1 MRPLDFAT
9 LFPTFEPARQ
19 KAIALWQARSRRE
32 QILLGGL
39 GAILAL
45 YVLVAVVILPI
56 QRARAQA
63 LSDIRTY
70 EALNTRLRAAG
81 SLGQGPAQPQA
92 NGSPAAILSTSAA
105 RFGVVPVVNDAGDGI
120 RVTVADAPYEAVIRW
135 IADVEQTS
143 RLRFVRMRIDRR
155 PSSGFVS
162 ADLMVRA

>member
-1 MRPLDFAT
+1 MRRLDFAT

-39 GAILAL
+39 AAIVGV
-45 YVLVAVVILPI
+45 YVLVAMVILPV

-70 EALNTRLRAAG
+70 EALNARLRGAG
-81 SLGQGPAQPQA
+81 PLGQGPAQPQA
-92 NGSPAAILSTSAA
+92 NGSPAAILSSSAA
-105 RFGVVPVVNDAGDGI
+105 RFGVVPVVNEGGDGI
-120 RVTVADAPYEAVIRW
+120 RVTIADAPYEAVIRW

-143 RLRFVRMRIDRR
+143 RLRFVRMRLDRR

-162 ADLMVRA
+162 AELTVRA